1 MQPEAHRIENIKNSR
16 EVWFYWIACKR
27 SMNTRPR
34 NPRFLCKVR
43 DIEKTGGSANGVTDF
58 GDIRLLKR
66 LIYAIGS
73 GRRLDG
79 GRVPGLTDFLDM

>member
-1 MQPEAHRIENIKNSR
+1 
-16 EVWFYWIACKR
+16 
-27 SMNTRPR
+27 MNTRPR
-34 NPRFLCKVR
+34 KPRFLSEIRNIVKP
-43 DIEKTGGSANGVTDF
+43 GGHANGVTDF

-66 LIYAIGS
+66 SIYAIGN

>member
-1 MQPEAHRIENIKNSR
+1 MDA
-16 EVWFYWIACKR
+16 
-27 SMNTRPR
+27 RPR
-34 NPRFLCKVR
+34 KPGFQRKVR
-43 DIEKTGGSANGVTDF
+43 DIVQTRGGADGVTDF